1 MSGMIRLNPEELE
14 DFARRYGIESGNVNA
29 ILKTLDDLI
38 AQLGDAWEGG
48 ASQAFQDQYVELRP
62 SFVNMVTLL
71 EDIQRQLAS
80 SADTLRQTDANIA
93 GQIRG

>member
-1 MSGMIRLNPEELE
+1 MSGNIRLNPEELE
-14 DFARRYGIESGNVNA
+14 DFAKRYGIESSNVQTV
-29 ILKTLDDLI
+29 LDKLDTLI
-38 AQLGDAWEGG
+38 SQLGDAWEGG
-48 ASQAFQDQYVELRP
+48 ASQAFSDQYVELRP
-62 SFVNMVTLL
+62 SFVNMVNLL